1 MSEKNISKTEGND
14 TGESEGN
21 GPNKFSIE
29 IGIFSIKSEGKP
41 AVLMSQLVKEQ
52 FPELVKS
59 IEKHSMQELIK
70 TISPLAKDL
79 APQIFTLINSYL
91 NRSAT
96 SAPRETVSTDA
107 KVPAD
112 NNITG
117 KTSGTA

>member
-21 GPNKFSIE
+21 DPNKFSIE

-96 SAPRETVSTDA
+96 SATGETVSTDA

>member
-1 MSEKNISKTEGND
+1 M
-14 TGESEGN
+14 
-21 GPNKFSIE
+21 
-29 IGIFSIKSEGKP
+29 
-41 AVLMSQLVKEQ
+41 LMSQLVKEQ